1 MMKIKIICLILSLVF
16 VVGALGVNGTYAWF
30 VTYSGGSGRGVVH
43 NFISG
48 NIGYTMVGGFVDSE
62 TTPTIKP
69 EMNLLTSLDNIPENL
84 TSETRMYLVPIA
96 LEPDLKQGEE
106 KVQKYVDAQL
116 RMKVFYTYID
126 DAGNMADGY
135 SVVGQ
140 STDNRPFVAQ
150 LAADAEGKVY
160 WQYDAQ
166 TGYFNYVNPDDGTDV
181 IKGGLEAVDPIPMF
195 EAMYYSGENS
205 DIPTSVFKDKNNFT
219 IKIAF
224 QAKQAEYAKWTDI
237 GEIVF
242 APQTQQEQPSETTS
256 AQS

>member
-1 MMKIKIICLILSLVF
+1 MMKTKIICLILSVVF
-16 VVGALGVNGTYAWF
+16 VVGVLGVNGTYAWF

-48 NIGYTMVGGFVDSE
+48 NIGYTLVGGFIDSE
-62 TTPTIKP
+62 TTTAIKP

-84 TSETRMYLVPIA
+84 APNTSMYLVPIA
-96 LEPDLKQGEE
+96 LETDLEEGEE
-106 KVQKYVDAQL
+106 KVQKYIDAQL

-150 LAADAEGKVY
+150 LAADAEGNVY
-160 WQYDAQ
+160 WQYDAE
-166 TGYFNYVNPDDGTDV
+166 TGYFNYFNPETNSD
-181 IKGGLEAVDPIPMF
+181 IIIGGLDAVDPIPMF

-205 DIPTSVFKDKNNFT
+205 DIPTSVFKDNNKFT
-219 IKIAF
+219 VKIAF

-237 GEIVF
+237 GAIVF
-242 APQTQQEQPSETTS
+242 APKAQEEQPTETTS